1 MPNMLFQERKP
12 KGYNHTDSQSPRNSP
27 NTIVEQSGTMPRVNS
42 LKILVI
48 VIFLLTINFAYAQV
62 QPTLTAVFPQGGQ
75 QGRSVEVTLTGTNL
89 GTATAVWFSGKG
101 ITAEIKEK
109 TGQAAVVFNGAGV
122 SGSIPSDAQV
132 LASVMIAPDAP
143 LGIQQIRVV
152 TPYGVSNAGSFVVG
166 NLREIIEEETEESEL
181 ETSSTMEAAWLALP
195 VTVNGTIAS
204 IDDEDSFT
212 FQLKKDVRLICEVAA
227 QQIGSLL
234 DSYLVLRDANGTE
247 VANSGLGNAFDS
259 VLDYTALETGK
270 YTLHIRDIRYK
281 GGDGYAYRLSIG
293 ELPYLETIF
302 PLGGQRGTEN
312 TIAVTGANL
321 DTVESI
327 QVSIG
332 TETQA
337 GEQSLR
343 VQTPSG
349 LATNPHP
356 FAIGNWTEMVEI
368 EPNSTTENAN
378 AVTTPITLNGKIDK
392 PGDVDWFSFEI
403 EEPQLLVF
411 EVEGNKMSSN
421 LDALLTLYGPGKP
434 MEGSEEM
441 ANSERGWE
449 TSPAEQVL
457 MVNDDAV
464 SGADARIDWNF
475 EVAGKYSVAI
485 RDLNKQG
492 GETYPY
498 RLNIRPLEP
507 DCQLSVVALNIRN
520 QATAMDNPRVSR
532 GSSVILQVD
541 VTRLDLFDGPIRL
554 LCPDIPKTFDVSPT
568 IIGAAQNRAMLT
580 ITAPWDAPLG
590 LMPLSIVGVCAVGG
604 RQIERTATPSPILLT
619 VMDAPEFTLT
629 LAEIGLSA
637 VHNKTVDLHVTAKRR
652 DDFVGAI
659 ALSVSGLPN
668 RVSALPD
675 PVTTKPVTIAEGETE
690 VVISVKAGTFE
701 RREEFSVLPA
711 SGTSYISVTGTAT
724 VNGEPVKQSTPAI
737 PLTIVEAPFIVTVE
751 PLRFSIVFPAKA
763 ARLETSPASDAT
775 AGSEVETVALTE
787 TNPVADTETR
797 KNDDPQTKEAI
808 LTLTVVRQGGFT
820 DEITLTPIEVPEGFT
835 TEAVTIPANETEAKV
850 PLKALSSLTPETY
863 EFKFRGSVM
872 INDKPFEQDSPIV
885 KVKIIH

>member
-1 MPNMLFQERKP
+1 MPNTLFRKQRR
-12 KGYNHTDSQSPRNSP
+12 KDW
-27 NTIVEQSGTMPRVNS
+27 
-42 LKILVI
+42 KIKKLEDWGFLSFPSFVLPSFLVI
-48 VIFLLTINFAYAQV
+48 AIFLLTIGFAYAQV
-62 QPTLTAVFPQGGQ
+62 QPTLTTVFPQGGQ

-109 TGQAAVVFNGAGV
+109 TGQAAVVFNGVGV
-122 SGSIPSDAQV
+122 SGSIPSDAQLV
-132 LASVMIAPDAP
+132 ASLTIASDAP
-143 LGIQQIRVV
+143 LGIQEIRAV

-166 NLREIIEEETEESEL
+166 NLREIVEEETAASESETMSTL
-181 ETSSTMEAAWLALP
+181 ETDWLALP

-204 IDDEDSFT
+204 IDDEDNFT
-212 FQLKKDVRLICEVAA
+212 FQLKKDTRLICEVAA

-312 TIAVTGANL
+312 TVTVTGANL
-321 DTVESI
+321 ETVESI

-332 TETQA
+332 AETPA

-349 LATNPHP
+349 LATNSHP
-356 FAIGNWTEMVEI
+356 FAIGNWAEMAET
-368 EPNSTTENAN
+368 EPNNTTGNAT
-378 AVTTPITLNGKIDK
+378 AVMTPITLNGKIDK
-392 PGDVDWFSFEI
+392 PGDVDYFSFEI

-411 EVEGNKMSSN
+411 EVEANKLSSN

-434 MEGSEEM
+434 MEASKEM
-441 ANSERGWE
+441 AWNDNK
-449 TSPAEQVL
+449 EQVL
-457 MVNDDAV
+457 IVNDD
-464 SGADARIDWNF
+464 GITADARIDWNF
-475 EVAGKYSVAI
+475 EEAGKYSVAI
-485 RDLNKQG
+485 RDLNNQG
-492 GETYPY
+492 GEAYPY

-507 DCQLSVVALNIRN
+507 DCELSVVALDLRN

-532 GSSVILQVD
+532 GSSVTLQVD
-541 VTRLDLFDGPIRL
+541 VTRLDQFAGPIRL
-554 LCPDIPKTFDVSPT
+554 LCPDLPKTFDVSPT
-568 IIGAAQNRAMLT
+568 IVGTDQARAMLT
-580 ITAPWDAPLG
+580 ITAPSDASLG

-604 RQIERTATPSPILLT
+604 RQIERVATPSPILLT

-629 LAEIGLSA
+629 LAEIGLNA
-637 VHNKTVDLHVTAKRR
+637 IHNKTVDLHVTATRR
-652 DDFVGAI
+652 ADFVGPI

-675 PVTTKPVTIAEGETE
+675 PVTEKPVTLAEGETE
-690 VVISVKAGTFE
+690 TMVLVKAGTFE
-701 RREEFSVLPA
+701 RREEFSVLPTP
-711 SGTSYISVTGTAT
+711 GTSYISVTGTAT
-724 VNGEPVKQSTPAI
+724 VNGETVKQSTPAI

-751 PLRFSIVFPAKA
+751 PLRFSIVFPAT
-763 ARLETSPASDAT
+763 ETS
-775 AGSEVETVALTE
+775 GSEVETVALT
-787 TNPVADTETR
+787 ADTETA
-797 KNDDPQTKEAI
+797 KAEDSQTKEAI
-808 LTLTVVRQGGFT
+808 LTLTIVRQGGFT
-820 DEITLTPIEVPEGFT
+820 DEVTLIPIDVPEGFT
-835 TEAVTIPANETEAKV
+835 TEAVTIPADETEAKV

-863 EFKFRGSVM
+863 EFRFRGSVT

>member
-1 MPNMLFQERKP
+1 MPNILFQER
-12 KGYNHTDSQSPRNSP
+12 R
-27 NTIVEQSGTMPRVNS
+27 RVKFS
-42 LKILVI
+42 LVV
-48 VIFLLTINFAYAQV
+48 VIFLLTIGFAYAQV
-62 QPTLTAVFPQGGQ
+62 QPTLTTVFPQGGQ

-109 TGQAAVVFNGAGV
+109 TGQAAVVFNGVGV
-122 SGSIPSDAQV
+122 SGSIPSDAQLV
-132 LASVMIAPDAP
+132 ASLTIASDAP
-143 LGIQQIRVV
+143 LGIQEIRAV

-166 NLREIIEEETEESEL
+166 NLREIVEEETAASESETASTL
-181 ETSSTMEAAWLALP
+181 ETDWLALP

-212 FQLKKDVRLICEVAA
+212 FQLKKDTRLICEVAA

-234 DSYLVLRDANGTE
+234 DSYLVLRDTNGTE

-312 TIAVTGANL
+312 TVTVTGANL
-321 DTVESI
+321 ETVESI

-332 TETQA
+332 AETPA

-349 LATNPHP
+349 LATNSHP
-356 FAIGNWTEMVEI
+356 FAIGNWAEMAET
-368 EPNSTTENAN
+368 EPNNTTGNAT
-378 AVTTPITLNGKIDK
+378 AVMTPITLNGKIDK
-392 PGDVDWFSFEI
+392 PGDVDYFSFEI

-411 EVEGNKMSSN
+411 EVEANKLSSN

-434 MEGSEEM
+434 MEASEEM
-441 ANSERGWE
+441 AWNDNK
-449 TSPAEQVL
+449 EQVL
-457 MVNDDAV
+457 MVNDD
-464 SGADARIDWNF
+464 GITADARIDWNF
-475 EVAGKYSVAI
+475 EEAGKYSVAI
-485 RDLNKQG
+485 RDLNNQG
-492 GETYPY
+492 GEAYPY

-507 DCQLSVVALNIRN
+507 DCELSVVALDLRN

-532 GSSVILQVD
+532 GSSVTLQVD
-541 VTRLDLFDGPIRL
+541 VTRLDQFAGPIRL
-554 LCPDIPKTFDVSPT
+554 LCPDLPKTFDVSPT
-568 IIGAAQNRAMLT
+568 IVGTDQERAMLT
-580 ITAPWDAPLG
+580 ITAPSDASLG

-604 RQIERTATPSPILLT
+604 RQIERVATPSPILLT

-629 LAEIGLSA
+629 LAEIGLNA
-637 VHNKTVDLHVTAKRR
+637 IHNKTVNLHVTATRR
-652 DDFVGAI
+652 ADFVGPI

-675 PVTTKPVTIAEGETE
+675 PVTEKPVTFAEGETE
-690 VVISVKAGTFE
+690 TMVLVKAGTFE
-701 RREEFSVLPA
+701 RREEFSVLPTP
-711 SGTSYISVTGTAT
+711 GTSYISVTGTAT
-724 VNGEPVKQSTPAI
+724 VNGETVKQSTPAI

-751 PLRFSIVFPAKA
+751 PLRFSIVFPAT
-763 ARLETSPASDAT
+763 ETS
-775 AGSEVETVALTE
+775 GSEVETVALT
-787 TNPVADTETR
+787 ADTETA
-797 KNDDPQTKEAI
+797 KAEDSQTKEAI
-808 LTLTVVRQGGFT
+808 LTLTIVRQGGFT
-820 DEITLTPIEVPEGFT
+820 DEITLTPIDVPEGFT
-835 TEAVTIPANETEAKV
+835 TEAVTIPADETEAKV
-850 PLKALSSLTPETY
+850 PLKALSSLMPETY
-863 EFKFRGSVM
+863 EFRFRGSVT

>member
-1 MPNMLFQERKP
+1 MPNTLFRKHRRQAGALILGFLTKQP
-12 KGYNHTDSQSPRNSP
+12 F
-27 NTIVEQSGTMPRVNS
+27 
-42 LKILVI
+42 LVI
-48 VIFLLTINFAYAQV
+48 AIFLLTIGFAHAQV

-101 ITAEIKEK
+101 ITAEIREK
-109 TGQAAVVFNGAGV
+109 TGQAAVVFNGVGV
-122 SGSIPSDAQV
+122 SGSIPSDAQL
-132 LASVMIAPDAP
+132 LAFVTIAPDAP

-166 NLREIIEEETEESEL
+166 NLQEITEEETEESGAED
-181 ETSSTMEAAWLALP
+181 SSTTEADWLALP
-195 VTVNGTIAS
+195 VTVNGTIDS

-212 FQLKKDVRLICEVAA
+212 FQLKKDTRLICEVTA
-227 QQIGSLL
+227 QRIGSLL
-234 DSYLVLRDANGTE
+234 DSHLVLRDTHGTE
-247 VANSGLGNAFDS
+247 VANSGLGDGFDS

-270 YTLHIRDIRYK
+270 YTVYIRDIRYK
-281 GGDGYAYRLSIG
+281 GGDGYSYRLSIG

-312 TIAVTGANL
+312 TITVSGANL

-332 TETQA
+332 AETPA

-349 LATNPHP
+349 FATNPHP
-356 FAIGNWTEMVEI
+356 FTIGNWMESVET
-368 EPNSTTENAN
+368 EPNNTTGNAN

-392 PGDVDWFSFEI
+392 SGDVDWFSFEI
-403 EEPQLLVF
+403 DEPQFLVF
-411 EVEGNKMSSN
+411 EVEANKLSSN

-441 ANSERGWE
+441 AWNDSK
-449 TSPAEQVL
+449 EQVL
-457 MVNDDAV
+457 MVNDDAI
-464 SGADARIDWNF
+464 SADARIDWNF
-475 EVAGKYSVAI
+475 EEAGKYSIAI

-507 DCQLSVVALNIRN
+507 DCELSVVALDLRN
-520 QATAMDNPRVSR
+520 LPTSMDNPRVSR
-532 GSSVILQVD
+532 GSSVTLQID
-541 VTRLDLFDGPIRL
+541 VTRLDQFAGPIRL
-554 LCPDIPKTFDVSPT
+554 LCPDLPKSFDVSST
-568 IIGAAQNRAMLT
+568 IIGADQNRAMLT
-580 ITAPWDAPLG
+580 ITAPSDAPLG
-590 LMPLSIVGVCAVGG
+590 LIPVSIVGVCAVGG
-604 RQIERTATPSPILLT
+604 RQIERIATPSPVLLT

-637 VHNKTVDLHVTAKRR
+637 VHNKTVDLHVTASRR
-652 DDFVGAI
+652 ADFVGPI
-659 ALSVSGLPN
+659 TLSVSGLPN

-675 PVTTKPVTIAEGETE
+675 PVSKKIVTIAEGRTE
-690 VVISVKAGTFE
+690 AMISVKAGTFE
-701 RREEFSVLPA
+701 RREEFSVLPTP
-711 SGTSYISVTGTAT
+711 GTSYISVTGTAT
-724 VNGEPVKQSTPAI
+724 VNGETVKQSTPAI

-751 PLRFSIVFPAKA
+751 PLRFSIVFPA
-763 ARLETSPASDAT
+763 T
-775 AGSEVETVALTE
+775 AVSEVETVALTE
-787 TNPVADTETR
+787 TNPAADTKTA
-797 KNDDPQTKEAI
+797 KNEDAQTKEAI
-808 LTLTVVRQGGFT
+808 LTLTIVRRGGFT
-820 DEITLTPIEVPEGFT
+820 DEVTLTPIDVPEGFT
-835 TEAVTIPANETEAKV
+835 TEAVTIPADETEVKV

-863 EFKFRGSVM
+863 EFKFQGSVM
-872 INDKPFEQDSPIV
+872 INDKPFVQDSPPV

>member
-1 MPNMLFQERKP
+1 MPNTLFWKHKRQ
-12 KGYNHTDSQSPRNSP
+12 
-27 NTIVEQSGTMPRVNS
+27 VNAP
-42 LKILVI
+42 LPDFLTKQFFLVI
-48 VIFLLTINFAYAQV
+48 AIFFLTIGFAYAQG

-122 SGSIPSDAQV
+122 SGSIAADAQLV
-132 LASVMIAPDAP
+132 ASLMIASDAP
-143 LGIQQIRVV
+143 LGIQEIRVV
-152 TPYGVSNAGSFVVG
+152 TPYGVSNAGNFVVG
-166 NLREIIEEETEESEL
+166 NLREIIEEETEASESEPQ
-181 ETSSTMEAAWLALP
+181 STMEADWLALP

-204 IDDEDSFT
+204 IDDADSFT
-212 FQLKKDVRLICEVAA
+212 FQLKKDARLICEVAA

-312 TIAVTGANL
+312 TVTVTGANL

-327 QVSIG
+327 QISIG
-332 TETQA
+332 AETPA

-356 FAIGNWTEMVEI
+356 FDIGNWAEMVET
-368 EPNSTTENAN
+368 EPNNTTGNAN
-378 AVTTPITLNGKIDK
+378 AVTAPITLNGKIDK
-392 PGDVDWFSFEI
+392 SGDVDWFSLEI

-411 EVEGNKMSSN
+411 EVETLKLSSK

-434 MEGSEEM
+434 DGEQKQASEEM
-441 ANSERGWE
+441 AWDD
-449 TSPAEQVL
+449 TKEQVL
-457 MVNDDAV
+457 MVNDDAIN
-464 SGADARIDWNF
+464 ADARIDWNF
-475 EVAGKYSVAI
+475 EEAGKYSIAI
-485 RDLNKQG
+485 RDLNNQG

-498 RLNIRPLEP
+498 RLNIRPLQP
-507 DCQLSVVALNIRN
+507 DCQLSVVALDNRN
-520 QATAMDNPRVSR
+520 LSSPMDNPRVSR
-532 GSSVILQVD
+532 GSSVTLQVD
-541 VTRLDLFDGPIRL
+541 VTRLDQFVGPIRL
-554 LCPDIPKTFDVSPT
+554 LCPDLPKTFDVSPT
-568 IIGAAQNRAMLT
+568 IVGADQNRAMLT
-580 ITAPWDAPLG
+580 ITAPSDAPLG
-590 LMPLSIVGVCAVGG
+590 LMPVSIVGACAVGG

-619 VMDAPEFTLT
+619 VMDAPEFTLIA
-629 LAEIGLSA
+629 AEIGLSA
-637 VHNKTVDLHVTAKRR
+637 VHNKTVDLHVTASRR
-652 DDFVGAI
+652 DDFLGPI

-675 PVTTKPVTIAEGETE
+675 PVSEKPVTIAEGETE
-690 VVISVKAGTFE
+690 AMISVKAGTFE
-701 RREEFSVLPA
+701 RREEFSVLPIP
-711 SGTSYISVTGTAT
+711 GTSYISVTGTAT
-724 VNGEPVKQSTPAI
+724 VNGETVKQSTPAI

-751 PLRFSIVFPAKA
+751 PLRFSIVFPA
-763 ARLETSPASDAT
+763 TAT
-775 AGSEVETVALTE
+775 PESKIETVALAE
-787 TNPVADTETR
+787 TNTTVDTETA
-797 KNDDPQTKEAI
+797 KAEDPQTKEAI
-808 LTLTVVRQGGFT
+808 LTLTIVRQGGFT
-820 DEITLTPIEVPEGFT
+820 DEIALTPIEVPEGFT
-835 TEAVTIPANETEAKV
+835 TEAVTIPTNETEAKV
-850 PLKALSSLTPETY
+850 PLKALSSLTAETY

>member
-1 MPNMLFQERKP
+1 MPNTLFRKHRRQVP
-12 KGYNHTDSQSPRNSP
+12 DLLIKQSF
-27 NTIVEQSGTMPRVNS
+27 
-42 LKILVI
+42 LVI
-48 VIFLLTINFAYAQV
+48 AIFLLTINFVYAQV

-109 TGQAAVVFNGAGV
+109 TGQAAVVFNGVGV
-122 SGSIPSDAQV
+122 SGSIPSDAQL
-132 LASVMIAPDAP
+132 LASLTIAPDAP
-143 LGIQQIRVV
+143 LGVQQIRVV
-152 TPYGVSNAGSFVVG
+152 TPYGASNAGSFVVG
-166 NLREIIEEETEESEL
+166 NLREIIEEETEESES
-181 ETSSTMEAAWLALP
+181 ENSSMMEADWLALP

-281 GGDGYAYRLSIG
+281 GGDGYGYRLSIG

-312 TIAVTGANL
+312 AIAVTGANL

-332 TETQA
+332 AETPT

-356 FAIGNWTEMVEI
+356 FAIGNWVEMVET
-368 EPNSTTENAN
+368 EPNNTTGNAS

-392 PGDVDWFSFEI
+392 PGDIDWFSFEI
-403 EEPQLLVF
+403 KEPQFLVF
-411 EVEGNKMSSN
+411 EVEGNKLSSN

-441 ANSERGWE
+441 AWNDNK
-449 TSPAEQVL
+449 EQVL

-475 EVAGKYSVAI
+475 EAVGKYSVAI
-485 RDLNKQG
+485 RDLNNQG

-507 DCQLSVVALNIRN
+507 DCELSVVGLDIRN
-520 QATAMDNPRVSR
+520 RPSSMDNPRVSR
-532 GSSVILQVD
+532 GSSVTLQVD
-541 VTRLDLFDGPIRL
+541 VTRLDQFAGPIRL
-554 LCPDIPKTFDVSPT
+554 YCPALPKTFDVSPT
-568 IIGAAQNRAMLT
+568 IVDADQNRALLT
-580 ITAPWDAPLG
+580 VTVPWDAPLG
-590 LMPLSIVGVCAVGG
+590 LMPFSVVGIYAVGG

-629 LAEIGLSA
+629 AAEIGLSA
-637 VHNKTVDLHVTAKRR
+637 IHNKTVDLHVTATRR
-652 DDFVGAI
+652 DDFVGPI
-659 ALSVSGLPN
+659 TLSVSGLPN
-668 RVSALPD
+668 RVSVLPD
-675 PVTTKPVTIAEGETE
+675 PVSTKPVTIAEGETE
-690 VVISVKAGTFE
+690 ATLSVKAGTFE
-701 RREEFSVLPA
+701 RREEFSVLPTP
-711 SGTSYISVTGTAT
+711 GTSYVSVTGTAT
-724 VNGEPVKQSTPAI
+724 VNGETVKQSTPAI

-751 PLRFSIVFPAKA
+751 PLRFSIVFPAT
-763 ARLETSPASDAT
+763 ETTAKSDAA
-775 AGSEVETVALTE
+775 AGSVVETVALAE
-787 TNPVADTETR
+787 TNPTADPETP
-797 KNDDPQTKEAI
+797 KNEDSHTKEAI
-808 LTLTVVRQGGFT
+808 LTLTIVRQGGFT
-820 DEITLTPIEVPEGFT
+820 DEITLTPIDVPEGFT

-850 PLKALSSLTPETY
+850 PLTALRSLTPKTY
-863 EFKFRGSVM
+863 EFKFHGSVM
-872 INDKPFEQDSPIV
+872 INNKPFEQDSPPV

>member
-1 MPNMLFQERKP
+1 MPNTLFRKFRRQVNTLLP
-12 KGYNHTDSQSPRNSP
+12 ALLRKQSF
-27 NTIVEQSGTMPRVNS
+27 
-42 LKILVI
+42 LVI
-48 VIFLLTINFAYAQV
+48 AIFLLMIGFAHAQV

-109 TGQAAVVFNGAGV
+109 TGQAAVVFNGVGV
-122 SGSIPSDAQV
+122 SGSIPSDAQLV
-132 LASVMIAPDAP
+132 ALLTIASDAP
-143 LGIQQIRVV
+143 LGIQEIRAV

-166 NLREIIEEETEESEL
+166 NLREIVEEETTGSESEP
-181 ETSSTMEAAWLALP
+181 SSTMETDWLALP

-212 FQLKKDVRLICEVAA
+212 FQLKKDARLICEVAA

-259 VLDYTALETGK
+259 VLDYTSPETGK

-312 TIAVTGANL
+312 TVTVTGANL

-327 QVSIG
+327 QISIG
-332 TETQA
+332 AETPA

-356 FAIGNWTEMVEI
+356 FAIGNWVEMLET
-368 EPNSTTENAN
+368 EPNNATGNAN
-378 AVTTPITLNGKIDK
+378 AVTPPITLNGKIDK
-392 PGDVDWFSFEI
+392 AGDVDWFSFEI

-411 EVEGNKMSSN
+411 EVEGNKLSSN
-421 LDALLTLYGPGKP
+421 LDALLTLYGQGKP

-441 ANSERGWE
+441 AWNDDK
-449 TSPAEQVL
+449 EQVL

-475 EVAGKYSVAI
+475 EEAGKYSIAI

-492 GETYPY
+492 GEAYPY

-507 DCQLSVVALNIRN
+507 DCELSVVALDIRN

-532 GSSVILQVD
+532 GSSVTLQVD

-554 LCPDIPKTFDVSPT
+554 LCPDLPKTFDVSPT
-568 IIGAAQNRAMLT
+568 IVGADQNRAMLT
-580 ITAPWDAPLG
+580 ITAPPDAPLG

-637 VHNKTVDLHVTAKRR
+637 VHNKTVDLHVTASRR
-652 DDFVGAI
+652 DDFVGPI

-675 PVTTKPVTIAEGETE
+675 PVTKKPVTIAEGETE
-690 VVISVKAGTFE
+690 AMISVKAGTFE
-701 RREEFSVLPA
+701 RREEFSVLPVP
-711 SGTSYISVTGTAT
+711 GTSYISVTGTAT
-724 VNGEPVKQSTPAI
+724 VNGEAVKQSTPAI
-737 PLTIVEAPFIVTVE
+737 PLKVIEAPFIVTVE
-751 PLRFSIVFPAKA
+751 PLRFSIVFPATVSA
-763 ARLETSPASDAT
+763 ESDAT
-775 AGSEVETVALTE
+775 AGSEVETVALAANPTAATE
-787 TNPVADTETR
+787 TSSGLETPPTT
-797 KNDDPQTKEAI
+797 PQTKEAI
-808 LTLTVVRQGGFT
+808 LTLTIVRQGGFT
-820 DEITLTPIEVPEGFT
+820 DEITLTPIDVPEGFT
-835 TEAVTIPANETEAKV
+835 TEAVTIPADETEAKV

-872 INDKPFEQDSPIV
+872 INDKPFEQDSPPV

>member
-1 MPNMLFQERKP
+1 MPNTLFRKHRRQVSAP
-12 KGYNHTDSQSPRNSP
+12 FPDLLTKQSF
-27 NTIVEQSGTMPRVNS
+27 
-42 LKILVI
+42 LVI
-48 VIFLLTINFAYAQV
+48 AIFLLTIGFVHAQV

-89 GTATAVWFSGKG
+89 GTATAIWFSGKG
-101 ITAEIKEK
+101 ITAEIREK
-109 TGQAAVVFNGAGV
+109 TGQAAVVFNGVGV
-122 SGSIPSDAQV
+122 SGSIPSDAQL
-132 LASVMIAPDAP
+132 LAFVTIAPDTP

-166 NLREIIEEETEESEL
+166 NLREIAEEKTEESGAEG
-181 ETSSTMEAAWLALP
+181 SSTMEADWLALP

-212 FQLKKDVRLICEVAA
+212 FQLKKDTRLICEVAA

-234 DSYLVLRDANGTE
+234 DSYLVLRDTNGTE
-247 VANSGLGNAFDS
+247 VANSGLGDGFDS

-270 YTLHIRDIRYK
+270 YMLYIRDIRYK
-281 GGDGYAYRLSIG
+281 GGDGYGYRLSIG

-312 TIAVTGANL
+312 TITVSGANL

-332 TETQA
+332 AETPA

-356 FAIGNWTEMVEI
+356 FTIGNWTEIVET
-368 EPNSTTENAN
+368 EPNNTTGNAN
-378 AVTTPITLNGKIDK
+378 AVTTPITLNGKIDTS
-392 PGDVDWFSFEI
+392 GDVDWFSFEI
-403 EEPQLLVF
+403 EEPQLLVL
-411 EVEGNKMSSN
+411 EVEGNKLSSN

-441 ANSERGWE
+441 AWNDDK
-449 TSPAEQVL
+449 EQIL

-475 EVAGKYSVAI
+475 EEAGKYSVAI

-507 DCQLSVVALNIRN
+507 DCQLSVVALDIRN
-520 QATAMDNPRVSR
+520 QATAMDNPRVNR
-532 GSSVILQVD
+532 GSSVTLQVD

-554 LCPDIPKTFDVSPT
+554 LCPDLPKTFDVSPT
-568 IIGAAQNRAMLT
+568 IVGTDQNRAMLT
-580 ITAPWDAPLG
+580 ITAPSDAPLG

-604 RQIERTATPSPILLT
+604 RQIERIATPSPILLT

-637 VHNKTVDLHVTAKRR
+637 VHNKTVDLHVTASRR
-652 DDFVGAI
+652 DDFIGPI

-675 PVTTKPVTIAEGETE
+675 PVSEKPVTIAEGKTE
-690 VVISVKAGTFE
+690 ATITVKAGTFE
-701 RREEFSVLPA
+701 RREEFSVLPVP
-711 SGTSYISVTGTAT
+711 GTSYISVTGTAT
-724 VNGEPVKQSTPAI
+724 LNGETVKQSTPAI
-737 PLTIVEAPFIVTVE
+737 PLTIAEAPFIVTVE
-751 PLRFSIVFPAKA
+751 PLRFSIVFPA
-763 ARLETSPASDAT
+763 TVT
-775 AGSEVETVALTE
+775 AGPEVETVALTE
-787 TNPVADTETR
+787 TNATVDTETA
-797 KNDDPQTKEAI
+797 KAEAPQTKEAI
-808 LTLTVVRQGGFT
+808 LTLTIVRQGGFT
-820 DEITLTPIEVPEGFT
+820 DEVTLTPIDVPEGFT
-835 TEAVTIPANETEAKV
+835 TEAVTIPADETEAKV

-863 EFKFRGSVM
+863 EFKFQGSVM
-872 INDKPFEQDSPIV
+872 INDKPFEQDSPPV